1 VLSHRSGRASLA
13 GQVADHDHLLSV
25 SSRHVSTRTCILAMS
40 ELSAFCLPA
49 QVIPFKRTKRTHEQV
64 IKTVQ
69 IARILGYLRE
79 ARIQT
84 SG

>member
-1 VLSHRSGRASLA
+1 
-13 GQVADHDHLLSV
+13 
-25 SSRHVSTRTCILAMS
+25 MS

-64 IKTVQ
+64 IKTVR
-69 IARILGYLRE
+69 IARILGYFRE